1 MKMSLPTVCADKWLK
16 PSEVVSYL
24 LTEEV
29 QVVGYHGLCR
39 EGWTAEWVLW
49 FDVAQVRSCPE
60 TEILWPL

>member
-1 MKMSLPTVCADKWLK
+1 MKMSLPTVSADKWLK

-39 EGWTAEWVLW
+39 ESWTTEWVL
-49 FDVAQVRSCPE
+49 
-60 TEILWPL
+60 

>member
-1 MKMSLPTVCADKWLK
+1 MSLPTVRADKLLK

-24 LTEEV
+24 LTEEI

-49 FDVAQVRSCPE
+49 FDVAQVPSGPE